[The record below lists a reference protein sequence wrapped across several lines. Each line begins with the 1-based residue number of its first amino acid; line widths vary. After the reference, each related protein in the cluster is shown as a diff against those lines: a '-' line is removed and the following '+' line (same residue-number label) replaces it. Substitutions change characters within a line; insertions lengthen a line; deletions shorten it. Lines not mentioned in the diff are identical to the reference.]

1 MAAGEVG
8 LRKVTEYRDDRD
20 ALDLAAEQKKD
31 WGIAHRKLVKDVLW
45 ASQARVQ
52 RKNLAA
58 NTKNGD
64 MYAAVTV
71 LENGQLALKIWS
83 FSTLSRVIG
92 QGDARAEVK
101 RCCLRDRIE
110 TPWDAGPVETYYD
123 ESRVEQDP
131 QRRAELRDKKSAAN
145 SQFSSSALK
154 RGSGGRAAGG
164 LSARFAPNIKA
175 EATSE
180 GSGVNRV
187 AGSETVESRMDKLE
201 KFVNEL
207 AASFMQMNEAVTK
220 ALEAQAR
227 NGAERDDRRS

>member
-1 MAAGEVG
+1 MPAGIVSRRQFSGEHADRGEGGEVEPSCFDG
-8 LRKVTEYRDDRD
+8 RPGHFRRDGR
-20 ALDLAAEQKKD
+20 A
-31 WGIAHRKLVKDVLW
+31 
-45 ASQARVQ
+45 
-52 RKNLAA
+52 
-58 NTKNGD
+58 
-64 MYAAVTV
+64 
-71 LENGQLALKIWS
+71 
-83 FSTLSRVIG
+83 

-154 RGSGGRAAGG
+154 RASGGRAAGG

>member
-1 MAAGEVG
+1 
-8 LRKVTEYRDDRD
+8 
-20 ALDLAAEQKKD
+20 
-31 WGIAHRKLVKDVLW
+31 
-45 ASQARVQ
+45 
-52 RKNLAA
+52 
-58 NTKNGD
+58 

-131 QRRAELRDKKSAAN
+131 QRRAELRDQKSAAN

-164 LSARFAPNIKA
+164 LSASFAPNIKA
-175 EATSE
+175 EATS
-180 GSGVNRV
+180 GGGVVNRV
-187 AGSETVESRMDKLE
+187 AGSESVESRMDKLE
-201 KFVNEL
+201 GKVSEL
-207 AASFMQMNEAVTK
+207 TTSVILMNDTFTK
-220 ALEAQAR
+220 LLEAMGG
-227 NGAERDDRRS
+227 NGTERDGRRH